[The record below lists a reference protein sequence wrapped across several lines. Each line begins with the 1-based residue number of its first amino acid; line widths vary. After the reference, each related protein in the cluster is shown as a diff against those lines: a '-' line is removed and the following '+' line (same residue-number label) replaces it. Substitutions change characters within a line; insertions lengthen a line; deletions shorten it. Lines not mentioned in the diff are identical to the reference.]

1 MTRTLIIESGQKPT
15 EEQLKEVEE
24 AKKSP
29 INFDEDCGELSPAM
43 MKAFKSAVVQ
53 RNRKK
58 KAQEFEGRILFPQ
71 YPPNL
76 KKSQIGNFRKQNEF
90 SPKIKLGE
98 CSRKGID
105 IGQLKIT
112 GKPVKYIVLGICD
125 QNTKRRKFAKQMER
139 LKRM

>member
-1 MTRTLIIESGQKPT
+1 MTKTLIIESGQKPT

-58 KAQEFEGRILFPQ
+58 KAQKSWGKNFNPNIPSMENG

-76 KKSQIGNFRKQNEF
+76 KTEKLEILKSKMNFP
-90 SPKIKLGE
+90 PK
-98 CSRKGID
+98 
-105 IGQLKIT
+105 
-112 GKPVKYIVLGICD
+112 
-125 QNTKRRKFAKQMER
+125 
-139 LKRM
+139 